1 MIRDWHAL
9 LHSSIPLATA
19 MQVNVRPLADG
30 RQQLHVPLAPNVN
43 DKGTGFGGSVAAL
56 ATLAGWVETQRQLDR
71 AGVTEQVDI
80 MVQRGET
87 HYLLPITADFSAE
100 AQLPDAAE
108 LERFQ
113 RMYARKGLARLAV
126 GVALH
131 CNGVLVARYEGEY
144 VARRA
149 G

>member
-9 LHSSIPLATA
+9 LHSSIPLVTA
-19 MQVNVRPLADG
+19 MQVNVTPLADG

-71 AGVTEQVDI
+71 AGVVEPVDI

-100 AQLPDAAE
+100 AQLPDTAE

-131 CNGVLVARYEGEY
+131 CNGALVARYEGEY